1 MKWFL
6 ISVHII
12 VISAF
17 FSSRVSAQNPLLKI
31 VSPTDGQTILGDKI
45 TVSFVVGNLIV
56 GSEGHLHLWFDN
68 PLHEVS
74 NATEI
79 TTHFD
84 YVLEGVSPG
93 VHTLNLEVVKPDH
106 TSFNPA
112 ISETTRF
119 NTQLSQTTT
128 PSEFDKPQNN
138 LLLENIWPALG
149 AVLGLFIIII
159 GFIIKKRIIYFNN
172 G

>member
-6 ISVHII
+6 ISVYII
-12 VISAF
+12 VISSF

-31 VSPTDGQTILGDKI
+31 ISPTDRQTILGNKI

-56 GSEGHLHLWFDN
+56 GNEGHLHLWFDN
-68 PLHEVS
+68 PIHEAS

-93 VHTLNLEVVKPDH
+93 VHTMTLEVVKPDH

-112 ISETTRF
+112 VSETTYF
-119 NTQLSQTTT
+119 TTQL
-128 PSEFDKPQNN
+128 PQNAKSSGQIKSQN
-138 LLLENIWPALG
+138 IVPEFIWP
-149 AVLGLFIIII
+149 VLGIIFGILIIII
-159 GFIIKKRIIYFNN
+159 GFIIKKRIIYFNHE
-172 G
+172 